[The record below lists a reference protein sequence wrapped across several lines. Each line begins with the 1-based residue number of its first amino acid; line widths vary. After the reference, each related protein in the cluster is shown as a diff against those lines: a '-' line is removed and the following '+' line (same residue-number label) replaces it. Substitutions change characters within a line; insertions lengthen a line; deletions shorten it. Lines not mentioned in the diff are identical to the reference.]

1 MDAGQAKP
9 ADAHR
14 MAVHSPVILIK
25 KKVGRAGT
33 KKTYYEDQ
41 APTTPY
47 LVCLHSLTVFT
58 L

>member
-25 KKVGRAGT
+25 KVGRAGT
-33 KKTYYEDQ
+33 KKLITKIKCQ
-41 APTTPY
+41 Q
-47 LVCLHSLTVFT
+47 LLILSVFT
-58 L
+58 V